1 MTPKVGLI
9 VNPIAGIGGP
19 AALKGSDSL
28 AAQQLAARRGAVGR
42 SSGRAATALRALAS
56 AVPGLTVLTAPR
68 QMGADAAM
76 AAGIGRS
83 QLHVI
88 IETAPV
94 TSGAD
99 TARAA
104 DMMRAAGVRL
114 ILFVG
119 GDGTAHDVCRAIGD
133 TWPTLGIPAGV
144 KMHSAVFA
152 VSPIAA
158 ANVASSFLCGRLHK
172 VQPREV
178 MDIDEEAVRAGR
190 VSAALYGYLSVP
202 YEHRF
207 VQNRKLG
214 SNPAESNSL
223 TGIAAQFV
231 SQMKFEYIYVLGPG
245 ATTQA
250 VADLIGV
257 HKTLMGVDVVWKHK
271 LLAADVTESELERL
285 VTEKTCIVVSPI
297 GGQGFLF
304 GRGNQQIGPAALRHV
319 GRHGIAVLCS
329 EEKLATLRGY
339 PLLVDTGD
347 PKLDRQLTGHVSVIT
362 GYRQRTVYPVRA
374 ACDSPAGFM

>member
-1 MTPKVGLI
+1 MNPTVGLI

-19 AALKGSDSL
+19 AALKGSDSVAIQRL
-28 AAQQLAARRGAVGR
+28 AVSRGAVAR
-42 SSGRAATALRALAS
+42 SSGRAEIALRGLAS

-76 AAGIGRS
+76 AAGIDRGH
-83 QLHVI
+83 LHVI
-88 IETAPV
+88 SQTAPV

-104 DMMRAAGVRL
+104 DLMRAAGVRL

-119 GDGTAHDVCRAIGD
+119 GDGTAHDICRAIGD
-133 TWPTLGIPAGV
+133 TWPALGIPAGV

-152 VSPIAA
+152 VSPAAA
-158 ANVASSFLCGRLHK
+158 ANVASSFLCHRLQET
-172 VQPREV
+172 QPREV
-178 MDIDEEAVRAGR
+178 MDIDEEAARAGR

-207 VQNRKLG
+207 IQSRKLG

-223 TGIAAQFV
+223 AGIAAQFV
-231 SQMKFEYIYVLGPG
+231 SQMKSEFIYVLGPG
-245 ATTQA
+245 TTTRA
-250 VADLIGV
+250 VADLVGV
-257 HKTLMGVDVVWKHK
+257 NKTLMGVDVVSKHK
-271 LLAADVTESELERL
+271 LLAADVTESGIERI
-285 VTEKTCIVVSPI
+285 VTERTCIVVSPI

-304 GRGNQQIGPAALRHV
+304 GRGNQQIGPAVLRRV
-319 GRHGIAVLCS
+319 GGHGIAVLCS
-329 EEKLATLRGY
+329 AEKLAALRGN

-347 PKLDRQLTGHVSVIT
+347 PKLDRQLAGHIPVIT
-362 GYRQRTVYPVRA
+362 GYRQRSMYPVRA
-374 ACDSPAGFM
+374 SWD